1 MITKPHT
8 EPLESLKA
16 TLRRIYELSERGVG
30 GERDSAKA
38 TLTRLLK
45 KHGLTL
51 PDLLS
56 PRTEAVYFE
65 WKHEWERKLLVQVI
79 CKVKNV
85 RSYYSQKVEG
95 KRKACTIEL
104 TTLEAIDARLY
115 YDHYR
120 LILATQL
127 DEFATAFFHANHL
140 YCDVQD
146 ETERAPLTPEER
158 TRLAQ
163 LAQLVQAIEPA
174 PSPRRRLEGQS

>member
-1 MITKPHT
+1 MKASSHT
-8 EPLESLKA
+8 EPPESLKA

-38 TLTRLLK
+38 TLARLLQ

-56 PRTEAVYFE
+56 PRTEAVYFD
-65 WKHEWERKLLVQVI
+65 WKHEWERRLLVQVI

-85 RSYYSQKVEG
+85 RSYYSHKVKG
-95 KRKACTIEL
+95 KRKACTVEL
-104 TTLEAIDARLY
+104 TSLEAIDARLY

-140 YCDVQD
+140 YSDVQD
-146 ETERAPLTPEER
+146 ETERAPLSPEER
-158 TRLAQ
+158 TRLAR

-174 PSPRRRLEGQS
+174 SSPRRQLEGHS